1 VNNYLIPANSKKS
14 LLKFGYFTW
23 LDLGLFGAGVLV
35 TLLLLFLIHDVS
47 FGVMLLMLLPAIVTG
62 FLVMPVNHYHNVLQ
76 FIINVYTFYNG
87 QRKYL
92 WKGWSIN
99 EK

>member
-1 VNNYLIPANSKKS
+1 MNSYLIPANSKKS
-14 LLKFGYFTW
+14 LLVLGYFTW
-23 LDLGLFGAGVLV
+23 LDVGLFSAGVVV
-35 TLLLLFLIHDVS
+35 TLFLLFLIHDVG
-47 FGVMLLMLLPAIVTG
+47 FGVMLLMLLPALITG
-62 FLVMPVNHYHNVLQ
+62 FLVMPVSHYHNVLQ
-76 FIINVYTFYNG
+76 FIINVYTFYNS